1 VSPNAGAAYL
11 GPPKTA
17 ESERTVPLAQVT
29 LDQLAAHLAA
39 WPAAEVEVDDRT
51 DPLAPRRRSARLLF
65 TLDCG
70 RPVTRNVWSAIWMP
84 AARAAGL
91 PPRTGLHVVRHW
103 YASALIRQG
112 ASVKAVQARLGHASA
127 GVTLDVY
134 GHLWPDD
141 DNTTRG
147 AVTAALAAAADS
159 VRTGAGS

>member
-1 VSPNAGAAYL
+1 MSRLDFLRGRHVEVGQQLVSPNAGAAYL

-29 LDQLAAHLAA
+29 LDQVAAHLAA

-103 YASALIRQG
+103 YASAPIRQG
-112 ASVKAVQARLGHASA
+112 ASVKAVQARLGHCL
-127 GVTLDVY
+127 GR
-134 GHLWPDD
+134 GHP
-141 DNTTRG
+141 RR
-147 AVTAALAAAADS
+147 
-159 VRTGAGS
+159 VRAPVARR